1 MSPSEVSS
9 TVIVLARLFGIDHV
23 LGTKVGDHKIQGV
36 SGGERRRVSLAEA
49 FITCPE

>member
-1 MSPSEVSS
+1 MSKDEVDD
-9 TVIVLARLFGIDHV
+9 TVVVLARLFGIDHI
-23 LGTKVGDHKIQGV
+23 LATKVGDHKIQGV

>member
-1 MSPSEVSS
+1 MSKDEIDE
-9 TVIVLARLFGIDHV
+9 TVFVLAQLFGIDHI
-23 LGTKVGDHKIQGV
+23 LATKVGDHKIQGV

>member
-1 MSPSEVSS
+1 MSNGEIDK
-9 TVIVLARLFGIDHV
+9 TVVVLARLFGIDHI
-23 LGTKVGDHKIQGV
+23 LETKVGDHKIQGV